1 MDFLT
6 RVTRHL
12 RDAQAEDPTP
22 MVKGRDVVI
31 LGGGD
36 TGNDCAGSCVRL
48 GAKSVMQLEMMP
60 RPPVA
65 RTEQNSWPQWPK
77 TLKTDYG
84 QEEAAGIWGADPGI
98 YETTIKEVLTENGHI
113 TKVRTAAVRPSGKA
127 GFGVE
132 MVRKQPP
139 AWRPARSWCII
150 FPLGTECGRMRV
162 LLCTA

>member
-48 GAKSVMQLEMMP
+48 GAKSVMQLEMRP
-60 RPPVA
+60 RPPVV
-65 RTEQNSWPQWPK
+65 RTEQNPWPQW
-77 TLKTDYG
+77 
-84 QEEAAGIWGADPGI
+84 Q
-98 YETTIKEVLTENGHI
+98 
-113 TKVRTAAVRPSGKA
+113 RP
-127 GFGVE
+127 
-132 MVRKQPP
+132 
-139 AWRPARSWCII
+139 
-150 FPLGTECGRMRV
+150 
-162 LLCTA
+162 